1 MGCFLDL
8 KGYIKLKSVKSS
20 RRRVYLSHHRAYVRY
35 TVVFSFPLLARQ
47 VCDGIVG
54 YVCNPLASGCLY
66 ISSLFRR
73 YFLQMTFFIK
83 LSILKFT
90 FGCFHALHR
99 LKFRPSLCVMQP
111 QWYYD
116 LTSADFIL
124 AIRCYYGFLFCFHR

>member
-20 RRRVYLSHHRAYVRY
+20 RRRAYLPFSSHT
-35 TVVFSFPLLARQ
+35 TVHTFGTRWFFSFPLLARQ

-73 YFLQMTFFIK
+73 YFLLMTFFIK

-116 LTSADFIL
+116 
-124 AIRCYYGFLFCFHR
+124 FC